1 MRFAAWI
8 VAAVV
13 LIWATAQPAGRS
25 EPWTVI
31 VSGDTFGYLSPC
43 GCVKPMSGG
52 IRRRVTAIHSLKGP
66 TNNLIL
72 DTGGLVKDT
81 SRQSEMKAETLAQ
94 TMSYATVDAVHLSE
108 DDGRLGS
115 AMVDAVE
122 RLSKAKLITHTQVF
136 HKGPFV
142 VLGADTLA
150 QAGEV
155 MSSISGEKAIP
166 ILLFGGSR
174 DEARKLAE
182 DFPALHLIVYRTASN
197 PPSEEEVVG
206 KTWLVTP
213 GEKGK
218 NVLRLT
224 WNGVKFEKY
233 EVRHLG
239 PDVHDDP
246 KASQA
251 FQTYLNRVRDEK
263 LFEQMPR
270 KEGKDFAGTK
280 LCSSCHQ
287 EEGDIWHKS
296 SHRKA
301 LDTLEKENQDRDPDC
316 VSCHVVGAEFTT
328 GYMSRKATPNLSDVG
343 CESCH
348 GPGKAHAMAP
358 KKYEM
363 GKVGAASCMPCH
375 NPNHSPGFDFQ
386 KYWPKI
392 AH

>member
-1 MRFAAWI
+1 MKFAAWI

-13 LIWATAQPAGRS
+13 MIWATAQPAGRS

-31 VSGDTFGYLSPC
+31 ISGDTFGYLSPC

-52 IRRRVTAIHSLKGP
+52 IRRRVAAIHSLKG
-66 TNNLIL
+66 TSNNLIL

-94 TMSYATVDAVHLSE
+94 AMSYATVDAVHLSE
-108 DDGRLGS
+108 ADQQLGP
-115 AMVDAVE
+115 AMTDAVE
-122 RLSKAKLITHTQVF
+122 RLSKAKLITTTQVF
-136 HKGPFV
+136 HKGPFT
-142 VLGADTLA
+142 VLGADTEAEAREL
-150 QAGEV
+150 
-155 MSSISGEKAIP
+155 MSGISRDKTIP
-166 ILLFGGSR
+166 VLLYAGSR
-174 DEARKLAE
+174 EEARKLAE
-182 DFPALHLIVYRTASN
+182 EFPSLQLIVYRTASN
-197 PPSEEEVVG
+197 PPSEEEVIG
-206 KTWLVTP
+206 KTWLVSP

-224 WNGVKFEKY
+224 WNGVKFEQY
-233 EVRHLG
+233 EVKHLG

-251 FQTYLNRVRDEK
+251 FQTYLNRVKDEQ
-263 LFEQMPR
+263 LFEQLPR
-270 KEGKDFAGTK
+270 KEGKDFAGNQ
-280 LCSSCHQ
+280 LCISCHQ
-287 EEGDIWHKS
+287 EEGEIWHKS
-296 SHRKA
+296 RHGKA
-301 LDTLEKENQDRDPDC
+301 LATLEKENQDRDPDC
-316 VSCHVVGAEFTT
+316 VSCHVVGSDFTT
-328 GYMSRKATPNLSDVG
+328 GYMSRKVTPNLTDVG

-375 NPNHSPGFDFQ
+375 NPNHSPGFDFE